1 MFWER
6 FPPEILDEV
15 RLQKMNPFPSVWVAG
30 RVYYIIFTYEQ
41 AFLYLCKPLYMK
53 VCQLYLDRFHF
64 RLDTNEDKI
73 PNIGEIVQE
82 FMSEIGGAGTW
93 V

>member
-6 FPPEILDEV
+6 FPPKILDEV

-41 AFLYLCKPLYMK
+41 AFLYLCKPLYIR
-53 VCQLYLDRFHF
+53 VCQLHLARFHF

-73 PNIGEIVQE
+73 P
-82 FMSEIGGAGTW
+82 
-93 V
+93 